1 MSQKNFLKKRVFVTG
16 ETSDIGI
23 YIGKE
28 FYLQGE
34 DIVLSDHPMKE
45 KKLQL
50 YGEKLKAFSNGKID
64 FMPLDI
70 SKIQDI
76 KETRNIECD
85 ILINCAGN
93 NNFKPLLEVEETDWN
108 MILDTNLKGTFFLT
122 QKVVNNMIKNE
133 IKGRIVNI
141 GSQHG
146 VVANG
151 LRAPY
156 CISKFGL
163 IGFTK
168 VAALEL
174 AQYGILVNCVSP
186 TYVLTN
192 KSENFL
198 MTRSVQMD
206 YLPRIPLH
214 KYARPMDI
222 ARAVLFLCE
231 DSNQMIT
238 GENIM
243 VDGGYTIY

>member
-1 MSQKNFLKKRVFVTG
+1 M
-16 ETSDIGI
+16 
-23 YIGKE
+23 
-28 FYLQGE
+28 
-34 DIVLSDHPMKE
+34 
-45 KKLQL
+45 
-50 YGEKLKAFSNGKID
+50 
-64 FMPLDI
+64 
-70 SKIQDI
+70 
-76 KETRNIECD
+76 
-85 ILINCAGN
+85 
-93 NNFKPLLEVEETDWN
+93 LEVEETDWN